1 MRECAAAG
9 VTPEAFWNLTHRE
22 TYAVIAGDAIRRRRD
37 RQAIMWGAWH
47 GAAFE
52 RSKRMPDLRA
62 ILRKMEPMREMT
74 NREMR
79 ASIMGIAQ
87 AMGATVEYRKKAQA

>member
-1 MRECAAAG
+1 
-9 VTPEAFWNLTHRE
+9 
-22 TYAVIAGDAIRRRRD
+22 
-37 RQAIMWGAWH
+37 
-47 GAAFE
+47 
-52 RSKRMPDLRA
+52 
-62 ILRKMEPMREMT
+62 MEPMREMT